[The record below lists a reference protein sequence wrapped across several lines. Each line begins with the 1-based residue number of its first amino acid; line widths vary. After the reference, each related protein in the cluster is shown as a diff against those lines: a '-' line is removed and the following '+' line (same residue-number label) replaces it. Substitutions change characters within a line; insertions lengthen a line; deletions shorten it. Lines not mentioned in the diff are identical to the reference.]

1 MDIAEIS
8 YIILYTISYTSLSLG
23 LQSRVATN
31 AGPIFTELKFMLLH
45 IQPHFVVNS
54 TEKGAHIS

>member
-1 MDIAEIS
+1 MEFM
-8 YIILYTISYTSLSLG
+8 SLSLG

-31 AGPIFTELKFMLLH
+31 AGPISTELTFILLH